1 MALGV
6 LHGLAVMGGPAGDEV
21 LPTVDS
27 EREATQ
33 VDPED
38 LKKLRAVGKHASAE
52 LVVIFGARL
61 ADRIG
66 AAITTT
72 YKYVSK
78 EVHASA
84 DALMTQFRQESET
97 SAGSSVR
104 PS

>member
-1 MALGV
+1 VALDV
-6 LHGLAVMGGPAGDEV
+6 FRGLAVMGGPADDEV

-27 EREATQ
+27 EREATE
-33 VDPED
+33 VDPEG

-52 LVVIFGARL
+52 LLVMFGARL
-61 ADRIG
+61 EDRIG

-72 YKYVSK
+72 DKYVSK